1 MADKKVTALSALA
14 GVTSDDLFLIVND
27 PQGTPVSYKVSA
39 KNMFKSVPANT
50 AIKGLFTTTANTI
63 VAGNQA
69 NVSANATFSS
79 KVTVSGDKKFLIT
92 TKSTDPG
99 SSNAQTSSVA
109 AGTIFYSNTHLYIAT
124 DSNTI
129 KRVALS
135 TF

>member
-1 MADKKVTALSALA
+1 MADKKVTALSALSSI
-14 GVTSDDLFLIVND
+14 TSDDLFLVVNN
-27 PQGTPVSYKVSA
+27 PQGTPTSYKVSA

-63 VAGNQA
+63 IAGNQA

-92 TKSTDPG
+92 SKSTNPG
-99 SSNAQTSSVA
+99 NSNAVA
-109 AGTIFYSNTHLYIAT
+109 QSITAGTIFYSNTHLYITT

-129 KRVALS
+129 KRIALS

>member
-1 MADKKVTALSALA
+1 MADKKVTALSALSSI
-14 GVTSDDLFLIVND
+14 TSDDLFLVVNN
-27 PQGTPVSYKVSA
+27 PQGTPTSYKVSA

-63 VAGNQA
+63 IAGNQA

-92 TKSTDPG
+92 TKSTNTG
-99 SSNAQTSSVA
+99 NSNAVA
-109 AGTIFYSNTHLYIAT
+109 QSITAGTIFYSNTHLYITT

-129 KRVALS
+129 KRIALS

>member
-1 MADKKVTALSALA
+1 MADKKVSALSALSSI
-14 GVTSDDLFLIVND
+14 TSDDLFLVVNN
-27 PQGTPVSYKVSA
+27 PQGTPTSYKVSA

-63 VAGNQA
+63 IAGNQA

-92 TKSTDPG
+92 SKSTNPG
-99 SSNAQTSSVA
+99 NSNAVA
-109 AGTIFYSNTHLYIAT
+109 QSITAGTIFYSNTHLYITT

-129 KRVALS
+129 KRIALS